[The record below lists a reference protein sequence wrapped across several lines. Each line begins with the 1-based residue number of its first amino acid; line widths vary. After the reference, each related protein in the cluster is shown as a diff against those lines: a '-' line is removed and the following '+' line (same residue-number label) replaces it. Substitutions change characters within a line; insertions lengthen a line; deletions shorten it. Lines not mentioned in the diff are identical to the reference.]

1 MPILI
6 QQDVAIPYPKKMALA
21 IQFPYAIVD
30 IHNSFD
36 YLEEVWEMLVHR
48 LSTALE
54 EAGMTILE
62 GKTHIN
68 DDYTCIAY
76 QLVLL
81 VIPPKVNFAFLYA
94 ILKQEALPHQFTITT
109 ANPYNN
115 QEVDILVQ
123 TN

>member
-1 MPILI
+1 MSILI
-6 QQDVAIPYPKKMALA
+6 QQDIAIPYPKKMPLS

-36 YLEEVWEMLVHR
+36 YLEEVWEMIIQT

-54 EAGMTILE
+54 KAGMAILE
-62 GKTHIN
+62 GRTNIN

-81 VIPPKVNFAFLYA
+81 VTPPKVNFAFLYT
-94 ILKQEALPHQFTITT
+94 ILKQEELPHQFTITT

-115 QEVDILVQ
+115 QEVDILIQ

>member
-1 MPILI
+1 MSILI
-6 QQDVAIPYPKKMALA
+6 QQDIAIPYPKKMALS

-36 YLEEVWEMLVHR
+36 YLEEVWEMIIQT

-54 EAGMTILE
+54 KAGMTILE
-62 GKTHIN
+62 GRTDIN

-81 VIPPKVNFAFLYA
+81 VTPPKVNFAFLYT
-94 ILKQEALPHQFTITT
+94 ILKQEGLPNQFTITT

-115 QEVDILVQ
+115 QEVDILIQ